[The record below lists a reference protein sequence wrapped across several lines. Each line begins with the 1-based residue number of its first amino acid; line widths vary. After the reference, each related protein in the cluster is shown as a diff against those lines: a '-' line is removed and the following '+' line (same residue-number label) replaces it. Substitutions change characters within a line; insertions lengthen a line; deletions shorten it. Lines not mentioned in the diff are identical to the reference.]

1 MIHGTT
7 GVPRAYW
14 REIAAVLAAKAVAL
28 TLIYLLFFAAPMSVP
43 DLGAHLF
50 QQGSA
55 K

>member
-1 MIHGTT
+1 MIRRTT
-7 GVPRAYW
+7 GAPRVYW

-28 TLIYLLFFAAPMSVP
+28 ALIYLLFFGAPMSVA